1 MRTETSPSESRAI
14 STALRLLAES
24 VAPSY
29 APSTEARNLRALAL
43 RFERGAATGVA
54 VPNVRPARVPYVV
67 PESVYGATLFGEYVD
82 RNAVAFP
89 ELEGPGEPTPVYV
102 AFPER
107 LGHLIADSVEE
118 YRANP
123 R

>member
-67 PESVYGATLFGEYVD
+67 PESVYGVTLFGEYVAP
-82 RNAVAFP
+82 NAVAFP
-89 ELEGPGEPTPVYV
+89 EIEGPGYPTPVYAV
-102 AFPER
+102 IGGR
-107 LGHLIADSVEE
+107 LAGLVADSVEE
-118 YRANP
+118 YRATAS
-123 R
+123 